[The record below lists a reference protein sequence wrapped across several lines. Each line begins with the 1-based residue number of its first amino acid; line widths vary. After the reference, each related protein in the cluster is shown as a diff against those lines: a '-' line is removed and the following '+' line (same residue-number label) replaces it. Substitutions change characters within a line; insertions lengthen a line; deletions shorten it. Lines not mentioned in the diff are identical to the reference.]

1 MADLRGHAVHV
12 VTDAADDDEIPPQS
26 GITTVTLNLRDGTAP
41 APGSC
46 VAATPAAWQAY
57 AVLADLPPDQ
67 LAGAEFLVDPN
78 GWLRA
83 IHRPNAAGGWHT
95 AASLIAAIRGID
107 AKPIQPP
114 SGGQHE
120 HHH

>member
-1 MADLRGHAVHV
+1 V
-12 VTDAADDDEIPPQS
+12 VTEAVKNDKIPPQS
-26 GITTVTLNLRDGTAP
+26 GITTVTLALRDGTAP

-57 AVLADLPPDQ
+57 AVLAGLLPDH
-67 LAGAEFLVDPN
+67 LAGAEFLIDPN

-83 IHRPNAAGGWHT
+83 VHRPNAAGGWHT
-95 AASLIAAIRGID
+95 GDSLIAAIRGID
-107 AKPIQPP
+107 AKPIQSP